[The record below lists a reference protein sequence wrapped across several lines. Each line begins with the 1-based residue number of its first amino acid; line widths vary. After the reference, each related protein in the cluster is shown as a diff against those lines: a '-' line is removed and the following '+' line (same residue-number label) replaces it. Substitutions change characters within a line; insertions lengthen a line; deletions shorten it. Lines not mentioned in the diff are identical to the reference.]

1 MKSTLNNLTDR
12 KTFISQYDLSDEMSH
27 TNNIMDRNTFIRP
40 ENRNM
45 RNELLERHSKIGT
58 QEKSKIGVRF
68 WMMMRELKVSVISRT
83 KNPQINNKVNINILS
98 ISFSFFKFVYQ

>member
-27 TNNIMDRNTFIRP
+27 TNNIMDRDTFIRP

-58 QEKSKIGVRF
+58 QEKSKIGVEFLNEDERV
-68 WMMMRELKVSVISRT
+68 KC
-83 KNPQINNKVNINILS
+83 
-98 ISFSFFKFVYQ
+98 FSDFQNDESTDK

>member
-12 KTFISQYDLSDEMSH
+12 KTFISRYDSVGEMSH
-27 TNNIMDRNTFIRP
+27 TNNLMDRDTFIRP

-58 QEKSKIGVRF
+58 QEKSKIGVEFLDDDERV
-68 WMMMRELKVSVISRT
+68 K
-83 KNPQINNKVNINILS
+83 
-98 ISFSFFKFVYQ
+98 SFSDFQNEESTDK

>member
-1 MKSTLNNLTDR
+1 MKNTLNNLTDR
-12 KTFISQYDLSDEMSH
+12 KTFMSQYDLSDEMSH

-58 QEKSKIGVRF
+58 QEKSKIGVEFLDEDERV
-68 WMMMRELKVSVISRT
+68 K
-83 KNPQINNKVNINILS
+83 
-98 ISFSFFKFVYQ
+98 SFSDFQNEESTDK